1 MNFNDM
7 IKSGYFPFM
16 AEAGGYD
23 NLVNTREARVNA
35 AMKEFEGALRRGYV
49 DVTDEFRTAIRNHNL
64 TEADL
69 TGLDRARFQA
79 IANKY

>member
-7 IKSGYFPFM
+7 VKSGYFPFM
-16 AEAGGYD
+16 AEASGYD
-23 NLVNTREARVNA
+23 NLVNTRQARINA
-35 AMKEFEGALRRGYV
+35 AQREFEDALRRGYD
-49 DVTDEFRTAIRNHNL
+49 DVTDEFHRAIWNHDL

-69 TGLDRARFQA
+69 TAIDKARFQS

>member
-7 IKSGYFPFM
+7 VKSGYFPFM

-35 AMKEFEGALRRGYV
+35 AMKEFEGALRRQQPTNINNVSITKQLIG
-49 DVTDEFRTAIRNHNL
+49 
-64 TEADL
+64 
-69 TGLDRARFQA
+69 RAQ
-79 IANKY
+79 NPTY